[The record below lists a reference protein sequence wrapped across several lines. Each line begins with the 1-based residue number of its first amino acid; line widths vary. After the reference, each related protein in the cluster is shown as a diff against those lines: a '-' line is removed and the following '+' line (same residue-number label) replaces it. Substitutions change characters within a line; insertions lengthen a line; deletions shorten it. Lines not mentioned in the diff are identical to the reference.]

1 MKKELSIDRIEKS
14 PMVCSEPKTEPK
26 TDPNRICIEDNL
38 ERPHFGVKEPHR
50 A

>member
-1 MKKELSIDRIEKS
+1 MKKKISIDRIEKS
-14 PMVCSEPKTEPK
+14 PMVCSEPK